1 MLLRIKEIR
10 RGRRFKSSHKLSIPG
25 GGFDDTVART
35 LSMDSICQVLEPKPT
50 AIEFI
55 NETPGTR
62 LLSAVLLVGFEI
74 GVNTCA
80 VLVEVKRVGAAGL

>member
-1 MLLRIKEIR
+1 
-10 RGRRFKSSHKLSIPG
+10 
-25 GGFDDTVART
+25 
-35 LSMDSICQVLEPKPT
+35 MDSICQVLEPKPT

-62 LLSAVLLVGFEI
+62 FFFPILLVGFEI

-80 VLVEVKRVGAAGL
+80 VLVEVEGVGASGL